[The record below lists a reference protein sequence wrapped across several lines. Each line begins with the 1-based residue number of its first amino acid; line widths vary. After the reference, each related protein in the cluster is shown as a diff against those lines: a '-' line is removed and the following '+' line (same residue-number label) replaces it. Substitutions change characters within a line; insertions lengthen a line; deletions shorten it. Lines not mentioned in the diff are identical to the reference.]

1 VKPEWFGA
9 SRIALCFLISLVLRG
24 SRCGR
29 TTMVDATDR
38 SLRLEQQA
46 GRSCLRRV
54 RHRVVRQWD
63 RAGLSDDR
71 PRRALEGRLE
81 KPWHLRAGFGI
92 HRRGDWISRQRRAGL
107 FSGCDRQAP
116 LYITRVGGE
125 HWSPIAPTAG
135 PRIVGICAIDEL
147 KVDGKVLAV
156 RAGGRVGGPA
166 GMLESFTRDA
176 LSRLAT
182 CAASRA

>member
-63 RAGLSDDR
+63 RAGLS
-71 PRRALEGRLE
+71 E
-81 KPWHLRAGFGI
+81 
-92 HRRGDWISRQRRAGL
+92 
-107 FSGCDRQAP
+107 
-116 LYITRVGGE
+116 Y
-125 HWSPIAPTAG
+125 
-135 PRIVGICAIDEL
+135 IDEETGFL
-147 KVDGKVLAV
+147 GN
-156 RAGGRVGGPA
+156 VGPGYFPDVTDRRP
-166 GMLESFTRDA
+166 SI
-176 LSRLAT
+176 
-182 CAASRA
+182 